1 MIEKEAYRE
10 PLFLSCQ
17 NRAVGLKFESDL
29 SRIHSK
35 KNMKFKSF
43 LLLPSLLLCF
53 VITATAQSGGNFS
66 TVVNVK
72 NFGASGSAARTTGA
86 IRSGSQTLT
95 VASAASFAVNQGVF
109 IEGAGRQG
117 SGDDLVAKITSI
129 NGATLTLN
137 AAATRSVSA
146 ANVQHDDTDAINAAT
161 ASLFTNGGGGTVDIP
176 AGFYRVNKGFDQT
189 RTDARPAVGIY
200 PVDAG
205 HPVNAILFCPYF
217 NETNSLKYWRLR
229 GEFRTGTIWNAKAT
243 EGTIIATD
251 LSGVDNYNLGQL
263 QPSLISTR
271 GLVGT
276 SPYEPGFNHVNLVVE
291 RMHLRVPDNPTI
303 TAING
308 ANAINMTVEDVSV
321 ETASHPNNLTV
332 APTNP
337 SLGIY
342 CPKVSNAARIR
353 IKDVNIIGVNTAI
366 KFSEHVVF
374 DDVFI
379 YRVLVALY
387 AESGGYPNTGQI
399 SIEHCRQYVVW
410 VGQCPVNLE
419 LAIERAQPG
428 HWWSQDDG
436 AKDLSAPDSRFPHGI
451 IRYIISHQGGGD
463 PYSASSIMTVQNVL
477 PQYLQLQNIF
487 LPTQPQKY

>member
-1 MIEKEAYRE
+1 
-10 PLFLSCQ
+10 
-17 NRAVGLKFESDL
+17 
-29 SRIHSK
+29 
-35 KNMKFKSF
+35 MKFKSF
-43 LLLPSLLLCF
+43 LFLVSLF
-53 VITATAQSGGNFS
+53 AFFATSAPAQSKGNFS

-72 NFGASGSAARTTGA
+72 NFGASGSPVRTTGA
-86 IRSGSQTLT
+86 IRSGSTSLT

-109 IEGAGRQG
+109 VEGAGTQG
-117 SGDDLVAKITSI
+117 SGNDLVARITSI
-129 NGATLTLN
+129 YGATITLN
-137 AAATRSVSA
+137 APAAATVSA

-161 ASLFTNGGGGTVDIP
+161 ASLFANGGGGGTVDIP

-189 RTDARPAVGIY
+189 RTDARPAIGIY
-200 PVDAG
+200 PVDPG

-243 EGTIIATD
+243 EGTIISTD

-276 SPYEPGFNHVNLVVE
+276 VPWEPGFNHVNLVVE

-321 ETASHPNNLTV
+321 ETNSHPNNLTV
-332 APTNP
+332 PPTNP
-337 SLGIY
+337 SVGIY
-342 CPKVSNAARIR
+342 CPKIANAARIR

-379 YRVLVALY
+379 YRVLTALHVE
-387 AESGGYPNTGQI
+387 AGGYPNTGKI
-399 SIEHCRQYVVW
+399 SIEHCRQYMVW
-410 VGQCPVNLE
+410 VGQSPVNLE
-419 LAIERAQPG
+419 LSIERAQAG

-436 AKDLSAPDSRFPHGI
+436 TKDLSATDSRFPHGI

-463 PYSASSIMTVQNVL
+463 PYSASSTMTTQNIL

-487 LPTQPQKY
+487 QPMQTQKY

>member
-1 MIEKEAYRE
+1 
-10 PLFLSCQ
+10 
-17 NRAVGLKFESDL
+17 
-29 SRIHSK
+29 
-35 KNMKFKSF
+35 MKFKSF
-43 LLLPSLLLCF
+43 LFPVGFLICF
-53 VITATAQSGGNFS
+53 GVSGWAQTTGNFPS
-66 TVVNVK
+66 VVNVK
-72 NFGASGSAARTTGA
+72 KFGASGSAVRTTGA
-86 IRSGSQTLT
+86 IKSGSPTLT

-109 IEGAGRQG
+109 VEGAGKQG
-117 SGDDLVAKITSI
+117 SGDDLVARITAI
-129 NGATLTLN
+129 NGTTLTLN
-137 AAATRSVSA
+137 AAATATVSA
-146 ANVQHDDTDAINAAT
+146 ADVQHDDTDAINAAT
-161 ASLFTNGGGGTVDIP
+161 ASLFANGGGGGTVDIP

-189 RTDARPAVGIY
+189 RTDARPALGIY
-200 PVDAG
+200 PVDPG

-243 EGTIIATD
+243 EGTIISTD
-251 LSGVDNYNLGQL
+251 LNGVDNYNLGQL

-303 TAING
+303 TAVNG

-321 ETASHPNNLTV
+321 ETASHPNNLRV
-332 APTNP
+332 PPTNP
-337 SLGIY
+337 SVGIY

-379 YRVLVALY
+379 YRVLVALHVE
-387 AESGGYPNTGQI
+387 AGGYPNTGKI
-399 SIEHCRQYVVW
+399 SIEHCKQYMVW
-410 VGQCPVNLE
+410 VGPSPVNLE
-419 LAIERAQPG
+419 LSIERAQPG

-436 AKDLSAPDSRFPHGI
+436 TKDLSAPDSRFPHGI

>member
-1 MIEKEAYRE
+1 
-10 PLFLSCQ
+10 
-17 NRAVGLKFESDL
+17 
-29 SRIHSK
+29 
-35 KNMKFKSF
+35 MKFKSF
-43 LLLPSLLLCF
+43 LFSLSLLACF
-53 VITATAQSGGNFS
+53 IIAAPAQSTGNFPS
-66 TVVNVK
+66 VVNVK

-86 IRSGSQTLT
+86 IKAGAKTLT
-95 VASAASFAVNQGVF
+95 VASATTFAVNHGVF

-117 SGDDLVAKITSI
+117 SGDDLVAKITAI
-129 NGATLTLN
+129 NGTTLTLN
-137 AAATRSVSA
+137 TAATATVSG

-161 ASLFTNGGGGTVDIP
+161 ASLFANGGGGGTVDIP

-189 RTDARPAVGIY
+189 RTDARPALGIY
-200 PVDAG
+200 PADPG

-251 LSGVDNYNLGQL
+251 LNGVDNYSLGQL

-276 SPYEPGFNHVNLVVE
+276 VPWEPGFNHVNLVVE

-321 ETASHPNNLTV
+321 ETASHPFSLNV

-337 SLGIY
+337 SVGIY
-342 CPKVSNAARIR
+342 CPKIANAARIR
-353 IKDVNIIGVNTAI
+353 IKDVNVIGVNTAI

-379 YRVLVALY
+379 YRVLTALY
-387 AESGGYPNTGQI
+387 VEAGGYPNTGKI
-399 SIEHCRQYVVW
+399 SIEHCRQFMVW
-410 VGQCPVNLE
+410 VGQSPVNLE
-419 LAIERAQPG
+419 LSIERAQPG
-428 HWWSQDDG
+428 HWWSQDGG
-436 AKDLSAPDSRFPHGI
+436 AKDISATDSRFPHGI

-463 PYSASSIMTVQNVL
+463 PYSASSTMTTQNVS

-487 LPTQPQKY
+487 QPTQTQKY